1 MSQEDS
7 SKGSSFERGWKKR
20 FGQYADAR
28 DDDAGI
34 AGWTQS
40 GLETRVRNFD
50 ALWAPM
56 TEARSWLDAGCG
68 AGTYSRFMVGKGK
81 QVVGLDYCFPAVKKA
96 LSRSSDGVVWGV
108 ADVTRLPIVNGSFD
122 GVICFGVTQAL
133 STSNEVSRE
142 LAAAVKPGGE
152 IWIDALNSICL
163 PHLIGRLKRKL
174 LQRDMHLRYESPR
187 QLRRAM
193 EDAGIVK
200 LKRYWIPILPYR
212 FCRYQ
217 WFFETQGMRWLLH
230 SVPMLG
236 ALLSHGFVIKGYRQQ

>member
-1 MSQEDS
+1 MAHEDS
-7 SKGSSFERGWKKR
+7 SKSSNFERSWKKR
-20 FGQYADAR
+20 FGQYAEAR

-50 ALWAPM
+50 ALWAPSA
-56 TEARSWLDAGCG
+56 EARSWLDAGCG
-68 AGTYSRFMVGKGK
+68 AGTYSRFMSDKGK
-81 QVVGLDYCFPAVKKA
+81 QVVGLDYCYPAVKKA
-96 LSRSSDGVVWGV
+96 LKRSPDSAVWGV
-108 ADVTRLPIVNGSFD
+108 ADVRRLPVAGGSFD
-122 GVICFGVTQAL
+122 GAICFGVTQAL
-133 STSNEVSRE
+133 STSSEVSQE

-152 IWIDALNSICL
+152 IWIDALNSACL
-163 PHLIGRLKRKL
+163 PHLVGRVKRKL

-193 EDAGIVK
+193 ADAGIVK

-217 WFFETQGMRWLLH
+217 WFFETRGVRWLLH
-230 SVPMLG
+230 TLPILG